1 MMFTNRKLGRRL
13 AGFVAGLGCV
23 FFMTNL
29 AWVSSLGH
37 AMAFPGHHNLASSTM
52 QASQAV
58 ASSFQEF
65 AATHLEPNFY
75 Q

>member
-23 FFMTNL
+23 FLMTNL
-29 AWVSSLGH
+29 TLVASLGH
-37 AMAFPGHHNLASSTM
+37 AMAFPGHNLASSTM
-52 QASQAV
+52 QASQAA